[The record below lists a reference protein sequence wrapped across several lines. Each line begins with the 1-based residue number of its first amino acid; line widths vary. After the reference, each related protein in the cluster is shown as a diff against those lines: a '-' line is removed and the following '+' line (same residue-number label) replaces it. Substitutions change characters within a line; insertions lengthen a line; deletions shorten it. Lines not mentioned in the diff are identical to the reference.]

1 MLCVEHDARQRADVS
16 NLLKRSGCSV
26 VAVRDAWEA
35 LETFGAHHPD
45 IALVLFDAGVQGLS
59 GPQLVHHLNRIDACV
74 PIVVMSGA
82 PDADMASYHDQ
93 NIAVVLR
100 KPLQPDDLMAV
111 LPASLQ
117 NGRLAMDDVMD
128 EEPPGPSFLSTDQS
142 SLGEV
147 RGFHTSPT
155 LQSPPPHGPRD
166 LIARER
172 HEPAMTMRAAAASEA
187 TALGAAASGTA
198 DLLRAGGASVGF
210 QWPPS
215 AEDLD
220 NIEVVDTAAF
230 GSSTAFA
237 AEMMPQALASP
248 PAALMPLAPLTP
260 PAAQAPLTPL
270 TPIARTASHA
280 ADVSLPLP
288 PPLPPTSLSLSSRD
302 VPAMYPTPAAYVAHG
317 GLAAAATYLAH
328 PAHVDIADVGIAD
341 VDIADVAKDSASAA
355 RADRHD
361 RSRRAWLRP
370 LRSRRFLAT
379 AAATACGVG
388 VTTYFEA
395 RGAAPPLLSDRPFAL
410 VSMAPLAAAP
420 NSRVPEPDGEREAD
434 APRSS
439 EWTPQAQPTA
449 APRRSSAARAATMP
463 GSRRLVRPPM
473 KGRVVRRAT
482 EPLADV
488 DRVHASPARTTGS
501 PDTISVRLT
510 SCASCDEEAELSG
523 RTTAGAAV
531 AEPSPPLTRLA
542 SFFKK
547 TPRAVAKPFK
557 TAWRAL
563 RGRQETSSALRAN

>member
-45 IALVLFDAGVQGLS
+45 IALVLFDSGVQGLS

-117 NGRLAMDDVMD
+117 NGRLAMEDVMD

-142 SLGEV
+142 PLGEV

-155 LQSPPPHGPRD
+155 LQSPPPDGPRD

-172 HEPAMTMRAAAASEA
+172 HEPAMTMRAAAAS
-187 TALGAAASGTA
+187 GPAASGAA
-198 DLLRAGGASVGF
+198 DLLRADGASVGF

-230 GSSTAFA
+230 GPPTAFA
-237 AEMMPQALASP
+237 AEMMPRTLASQPAAMAPLPAPTP
-248 PAALMPLAPLTP
+248 PAALAS
-260 PAAQAPLTPL
+260 LTPL

-280 ADVSLPLP
+280 LDVSLPLP
-288 PPLPPTSLSLSSRD
+288 VPLPLPSPSSRD
-302 VPAMYPTPAAYVAHG
+302 APAMYPTPAAYVADG
-317 GLAAAATYLAH
+317 GLAAAAPYLAH
-328 PAHVDIADVGIAD
+328 PTHVDIADVSIAD
-341 VDIADVAKDSASAA
+341 VDIADVAQDSASGAP
-355 RADRHD
+355 ADRHD

-395 RGAAPPLLSDRPFAL
+395 RGAVPPLLSDRPFAL

-420 NSRVPEPDGEREAD
+420 NSRAPEPDGEREAD
-434 APRSS
+434 ARRSS

-482 EPLADV
+482 APLADV

-510 SCASCDEEAELSG
+510 SCASCDDEAELSG

>member
-45 IALVLFDAGVQGLS
+45 IALVLFDSGVQGLS
-59 GPQLVHHLNRIDACV
+59 GLQLVQHLNRIDACV

-117 NGRLAMDDVMD
+117 NGRFAMDDVMD
-128 EEPPGPSFLSTDQS
+128 EEPPGPSCLSTDQS
-142 SLGEV
+142 PLGEV

-155 LQSPPPHGPRD
+155 LQSYSSHEPRD
-166 LIARER
+166 LIERER
-172 HEPAMTMRAAAASEA
+172 REPAMTMRAAASGAAASGA
-187 TALGAAASGTA
+187 AASGAAASGTA
-198 DLLRAGGASVGF
+198 DLLRAGVASAGF

-215 AEDLD
+215 AEDLESID
-220 NIEVVDTAAF
+220 VVDTAAF
-230 GSSTAFA
+230 GSSAPFTT
-237 AEMMPQALASP
+237 EMPPRAIASP
-248 PAALMPLAPLTP
+248 PAAM
-260 PAAQAPLTPL
+260 TPL
-270 TPIARTASHA
+270 TSLASISWPA
-280 ADVSLPLP
+280 SQAPAVPLPP
-288 PPLPPTSLSLSSRD
+288 PPLPPSSLSLSSRD
-302 VPAMYPTPAAYVAHG
+302 APAMYPTPAAYVADG
-317 GLAAAATYLAH
+317 GLAAAATSVPHAAH
-328 PAHVDIADVGIAD
+328 ADIADD
-341 VDIADVAKDSASAA
+341 DITDVAPGSASAA
-355 RADRHD
+355 RADRA

-420 NSRVPEPDGEREAD
+420 NSRAPERDREREAD

-439 EWTPQAQPTA
+439 EWTPQTQPTA
-449 APRRSSAARAATMP
+449 APRRSSAARAASMP
-463 GSRRLVRPPM
+463 GSRRLVRPPV

-482 EPLADV
+482 APLADM

-501 PDTISVRLT
+501 PDTISVRLA
-510 SCASCDEEAELSG
+510 SCASCDDEAERSTG
-523 RTTAGAAV
+523 TTARAAV
-531 AEPSPPLTRLA
+531 AAPSPPLTRLA

-563 RGRQETSSALRAN
+563 RGRHEASSGLPAN